1 MTLQQNDIDFF
12 HENGFL
18 RIPNVF
24 TPEEMDEM
32 EEAFSRLV
40 LEWSMTTPG
49 WSGPWRRVY
58 MDKAT
63 EQMCKVTYLHDLHLY
78 SEAWMRAVTRR
89 NLVRAIADLIGPDV
103 ELHHSTMHIKPP
115 QTGHPFPMHQDHP
128 FYAHADGRYVDA
140 LVHLDDTNADNGEIR
155 YLRGSHKNG
164 ALKHVTET
172 EDGPCSPHLPT
183 DDYHLEDTVAVPAN
197 RGDVV
202 CFSIHTVH
210 GSYINKSDKPR
221 RLVRVGYRNP
231 HNDQTAGQSLGR
243 PGILV
248 TGFRQRRK
256 DEELLKQT

>member
-1 MTLQQNDIDFF
+1 MTLKQEDIDFF

-18 RIPNVF
+18 RIPQVF
-24 TPEEMDEM
+24 TPEETDEL

-40 LEWSMTTPG
+40 LDWSMTTPG

-63 EQMCKVTYLHDLHLY
+63 EQMTKLTHLHDLHLY
-78 SEAWMRAVTRR
+78 SEAWMRAVTKS
-89 NLVRAIADLIGPDV
+89 NLVGAIADLIGPDL

-128 FYAHADGRYVDA
+128 FYAHSDGRYVDT
-140 LVHLDDTNADNGEIR
+140 LVHLDDTNAGNGEIR

-164 ALKHVTET
+164 ALQHVTET
-172 EDGPCSPHLPT
+172 DDGPCSPHLPT

-202 CFSIHTVH
+202 CFSIHTIH
-210 GSYINKSDKPR
+210 GSYINKTAKPR
-221 RLVRVGYRNP
+221 RLVRIGFRNP
-231 HNDQTAGQSLGR
+231 HNVQTAGQSLGR
-243 PGILV
+243 PGIIV
-248 TGFRQRRK
+248 TGYRQRRES
-256 DEELLKQT
+256 EELLKQT